1 MAKSTPKIAV
11 FPGTFDPLSN
21 GHVDVID
28 RGRRLFGRLIVAVGH
43 NPEKSSLFSADERVE
58 MIRQVVKG
66 WKNVT
71 VEAFEGL
78 TVDYVRSRRA
88 VAILRGIRSTVDL
101 PHELQAAYTNRT
113 LSGIETVFILTTEEH
128 SLISSS
134 IIKQVAAMGG
144 DVRAMVPEA
153 VGRLLEKRLK
163 SRPPKVRPLPHDDD

>member
-1 MAKSTPKIAV
+1 
-11 FPGTFDPLSN
+11 
-21 GHVDVID
+21 
-28 RGRRLFGRLIVAVGH
+28 
-43 NPEKSSLFSADERVE
+43 
-58 MIRQVVKG
+58 
-66 WKNVT
+66 VT

-134 IIKQVAAMGG
+134 IIKQVAGMGG
-144 DVRAMVPEA
+144 NVRAMVPPA
-153 VGRLLEKRLK
+153 VGVLLEKRLK
-163 SRPPKVRPLPHDDD
+163 ARPPKVRPLPHDDD